1 MTEAP
6 RSPRLKTPARE
17 RRQIRVRGTV
27 QGVGFRP
34 YVHRRATRLGLA
46 GWIANTAEG
55 VTIEVEGAPER
66 LDDLLDG
73 LRQSPPPRAVVS
85 GIDVSEAELCGDS
98 TFAIR
103 ASATGGRRS
112 AHISPDLTTCD
123 ACLAELL
130 DPSDRRYR
138 YPFINCTDCGP
149 RFSIIEDLPYDR
161 ARTSMRRFGM
171 CEACRAEY
179 EDPTSR
185 RFHAEPN
192 ACPDCGPRLALW
204 NPAGGVIARDDVAL
218 GLAATAIRRGEIVAA
233 KGVGGFHLLVD
244 AMSETAV
251 RRLRTRKRRPDK
263 PFAVMFPT
271 LSDVG
276 RACRVSPEEQALLVG
291 PERPIVLLRREGGA
305 ITEAVAPGNPL
316 LGAMLPYAPLH
327 HLLMLALDLPVVA
340 TSGNL
345 SQEPIATDE
354 REALERLGEVVD
366 FFLIHDRPIAR
377 PVEDSVVR
385 VVCGRPLMLRRAR
398 GYAPAHFAVD
408 GVSGGVLA
416 LGGHLKTTVALS
428 GDNGVVVWP
437 HIGDLETPQARAAH
451 GSAAEDIGRL
461 HAVRPRLVAHD
472 LHPDYASSRAAEAFA
487 APIVPV
493 QHHLAHL
500 AACMADNG
508 VVPPVLGVA
517 WDGAGYGP
525 DGTIWGGEF
534 LRIVKGG
541 WRRVAHLR
549 PFRLPGGEAA
559 MREPR
564 RAALGLLYAAFG
576 ADALEMDDLAPVAAF
591 TIAERRTL
599 GAMMTRG
606 VNAPICSSI
615 GRLFDAAAAL
625 TGLRQR
631 VSFEGQAAMELEWAA
646 GDMSGDRSYAFP
658 LQESA
663 TDDSAL
669 VLDWGPALDAIVADI
684 RAGSTAGQVSR
695 ALHNGLAAAIV
706 DVAIRVGEPR
716 VALTGGCFQNARL
729 TEATAAALRAAGFEP
744 LWHRQVPP
752 NDGGL
757 SLGQAVWAAWTEGRA
772 GTPCA

>member
-1 MTEAP
+1 
-6 RSPRLKTPARE
+6 
-17 RRQIRVRGTV
+17 
-27 QGVGFRP
+27 
-34 YVHRRATRLGLA
+34 
-46 GWIANTAEG
+46 
-55 VTIEVEGAPER
+55 
-66 LDDLLDG
+66 
-73 LRQSPPPRAVVS
+73 
-85 GIDVSEAELCGDS
+85 
-98 TFAIR
+98 
-103 ASATGGRRS
+103 
-112 AHISPDLTTCD
+112 
-123 ACLAELL
+123 
-130 DPSDRRYR
+130 
-138 YPFINCTDCGP
+138 
-149 RFSIIEDLPYDR
+149 
-161 ARTSMRRFGM
+161 MRRFGM

-204 NPAGGVIARDDVAL
+204 NPAGGVIARDDAAL

-305 ITEAVAPGNPL
+305 IAEAVAPGNPL

-327 HLLMLALDLPVVA
+327 HLLMRALDFPVVA

-345 SQEPIATDE
+345 SEEPIATDE
-354 REALERLGEVVD
+354 REALERLGEVAD
-366 FFLIHDRPIAR
+366 LFLVHDRPIVR

-461 HAVRPRLVAHD
+461 HAVRPRLVARD
-472 LHPDYASSRAAEAFA
+472 LHPDYASSRAAEAYA

-508 VVPPVLGVA
+508 VAPPVLGVA

-534 LRIVKGG
+534 LRVVKGG

-576 ADALEMDDLAPVAAF
+576 ADGLEMDDLAPVAAF

-631 VSFEGQAAMELEWAA
+631 ASFEGQAAMELEWAA
-646 GDMSGDRSYAFP
+646 GDIAGDRSYAFP

-663 TDDSAL
+663 TDDGAL

-729 TEATAAALRAAGFEP
+729 TEATVAALRAAGFEP